1 VELYSA
7 LGVGS
12 GDIAA
17 FAGAG
22 GKSGAIVR
30 IADEL
35 RVAGMRVL
43 VVPTTKM
50 FVDEAERIGPLVT
63 AGELE
68 ELRAQAEAA
77 LDGNRAV
84 VAGNA
89 LISKERIGGVEPG
102 WVPDL
107 AKLADVV
114 LVEADGSRR
123 RPLKGTADHEPL
135 LPDGVTLVVA
145 VGNVQA
151 LGMPVNEE
159 NVHRPELFSELTGV
173 GIGHSIT
180 PDAMALALARGSLGK
195 VPEGVRCA
203 ALLTGVEPGQLMS
216 DASIVARE
224 LWNLGVQNVV
234 LSSLSEESVAEVWV
248 P

>member
-1 VELYSA
+1 MKLYSA
-7 LGVGS
+7 LGVVS
-12 GDIAA
+12 GDIVA

-22 GKSGAIVR
+22 GKSGAIAR
-30 IADEL
+30 IAEEL
-35 RVAGMRVL
+35 QEARMRVL

-50 FVDEAERIGPLVT
+50 FVDEAERIGSLVT
-63 AGELE
+63 ADGLE
-68 ELRAQAEAA
+68 ELSGLVEAT
-77 LDGNRAV
+77 LDGGGAA

-89 LISKERIGGVEPG
+89 LISKERVDGVEPA
-102 WVPDL
+102 WISEL

-145 VGNVQA
+145 VGNVSA
-151 LGMPVNEE
+151 LGTPVDEGH
-159 NVHRPELFSELTGV
+159 VHRPEIFSQLTGV

-195 VPEGVRCA
+195 VPEGVRHA
-203 ALLTGVEPGQLMS
+203 ALLTGVEPGPSMS